1 MLVRRFGL
9 TFLATFTLLAWASSA
24 FAQFGIGQGGGQ
36 GGGVPGQGASQQRP
50 GSGGSGS
57 GPDVDSLGGEMR
69 DPDPTVRLE
78 AVKSL
83 AEANKDEDA
92 IQHLIDATADVDTR
106 VRLKAIDS
114 LGEARASAATP
125 VLVQTLYLRESKP
138 WLKQRVLVAL
148 GKIGDPRA
156 AKPIADFLERD
167 AEAAIIGTAIFSLGE
182 IGNEGSIPALE
193 EMAQETSNER
203 LALLAR
209 DAIGKIQQRQV
220 NPEIEIR
227 ALRPQPGDIERPAT
241 ASAGAPLAGF

>member
-1 MLVRRFGL
+1 MK
-9 TFLATFTLLAWASSA
+9 
-24 FAQFGIGQGGGQ
+24 
-36 GGGVPGQGASQQRP
+36 
-50 GSGGSGS
+50 
-57 GPDVDSLGGEMR
+57 
-69 DPDPTVRLE
+69 DPDPAVRLE

-106 VRLKAIDS
+106 VRLKAIDC

-125 VLVQTLYLRESKP
+125 VLVQTLYLRESQP

-156 AKPIADFLERD
+156 AKPLADFLERND
-167 AEAAIIGTAIFSLGE
+167 DDDVIGTAIFSLGE
-182 IGNEGSIPALE
+182 IGNEASIPALQD
-193 EMAQETSNER
+193 MAQGTNNER

-209 DAIGKIQQRQV
+209 DAIGKIQQRQI
-220 NPEIEIR
+220 NPEIEIQ
-227 ALRPQPGDIERPAT
+227 ALRPQPGDIQRPAT

>member
-1 MLVRRFGL
+1 
-9 TFLATFTLLAWASSA
+9 
-24 FAQFGIGQGGGQ
+24 
-36 GGGVPGQGASQQRP
+36 
-50 GSGGSGS
+50 
-57 GPDVDSLGGEMR
+57 MR

-78 AVKSL
+78 AVKAL

-92 IQHLIDATADVDTR
+92 IQHLIDATADADTR
-106 VRLKAIDS
+106 VRLKAIDC

-125 VLVQTLYLRESKP
+125 VLVQTLYLRDSQP

-167 AEAAIIGTAIFSLGE
+167 DKDDIIGTAIFSLGE
-182 IGNEGSIPALE
+182 IGNEGSIPALQE
-193 EMAQETSNER
+193 IAQETNNDR

-220 NPEIEIR
+220 NPEIDIQ
-227 ALRPQPGDIERPAT
+227 ALRPQPGDIQRPAS
-241 ASAGAPLAGF
+241 ASAGAPMAGF